1 MSKPEKY
8 RRSTEI
14 MLLDTVLMEEKM
26 LHESDIEPK
35 IISVLKF
42 VYRMFFDRSS
52 TNHNFKRVWPWV
64 ISELF
69 RGLFETILK

>member
-52 TNHNFKRVWPWV
+52 RNHNFKRVWPWV

-69 RGLFETILK
+69 RGFFETILK

>member
-26 LHESDIEPK
+26 LYESDIEPK
-35 IISVLKF
+35 IDYQCLEICKSNVLWSKF
-42 VYRMFFDRSS
+42 HKSQ
-52 TNHNFKRVWPWV
+52 
-64 ISELF
+64 L
-69 RGLFETILK
+69 